1 MTPAASNPFDPIR
14 FTEVRSLGGPM
25 LDLDIAAESELL
37 TEGAIAGTFF
47 VLRSGTAL
55 LLRDECPVSTLGA
68 GDCFGELEPIAP
80 RPQRYGVIT
89 ASPVR
94 VLAFSS
100 FGIGRLCDALPG
112 VGERLRAAI
121 ARPPAVRAG
130 YRTSPTRSRRAS
142 GSSTV
147 TVR

>member
-1 MTPAASNPFDPIR
+1 MTPAASNPFEPIR

-25 LDLDIAAESELL
+25 LDLDIEAGSELL

-55 LLRDECPVSTLGA
+55 LLRDQCPVSTLGA

-89 ASPVR
+89 ASRGPGARVQFVR
-94 VLAFSS
+94 N
-100 FGIGRLCDALPG
+100 
-112 VGERLRAAI
+112 
-121 ARPPAVRAG
+121 RPPV
-130 YRTSPTRSRRAS
+130 
-142 GSSTV
+142 
-147 TVR
+147 